1 MTSASVVQNPY
12 MSRPPTRNRVSVSL
26 TKANV
31 GKNGW
36 RRDEGKKGRGGCC
49 MEMLPMAWTV
59 CGTLCPAKSTLG
71 RESRVV
77 EGRMDGWIDL
87 FPNPRTLTS
96 A

>member
-1 MTSASVVQNPY
+1 MLASHKL
-12 MSRPPTRNRVSVSL
+12 MLGRMD
-26 TKANV
+26 
-31 GKNGW
+31 GGGMEG
-36 RRDEGKKGRGGCC
+36 RRKGRGGCC

-59 CGTLCPAKSTLG
+59 CGTLCPDKSMLG

-87 FPNPRTLTS
+87 FPAPGTLTS